1 MTKRFTCDSVLSWR
15 LLSTGLYR
23 SQIRCDLAFVA
34 IILCT
39 LGPCPGKMFGQTVA
53 SKQTTSNQVS
63 WKKHI
68 VVEAGH
74 CNTAVA
80 LDVNR
85 DGIQDVIASYGD
97 EITLLVGP
105 DWKRTK
111 VLYRFPKKQPCI
123 HSAVIDADHDGDL
136 DWVGTLSNEH
146 PFWLENPG
154 DHWLDHDWKSRVID
168 PTLTGIHCIL
178 REDID
183 NDGVEDLVINN
194 FEPEKG
200 IGDSMAW
207 YKAPGAKRE
216 GHWPRF
222 IFADRDA
229 RGGSHYM
236 GAGDIDGD
244 GYKEIAVGAK
254 GTPFAD
260 GNWFAFWKHPGAHD
274 VDKPWQKTMLAENQ
288 LGATNILPA
297 DVNGDGLTDWIAT
310 RGHGVGAIW
319 FENPSWKIHVID
331 DTIRSPHSLTVW
343 DHDQDGDLDA
353 AACGFESERLMWYE
367 NDGQGH
373 FQLHTLDHSQQSYDL
388 RSVDMDGDG
397 DMDLL
402 NAGRA
407 SGNVAWYE
415 NPLR

>member
-1 MTKRFTCDSVLSWR
+1 MMTQHTSDSQPIWPPLIRKTPHRRFQVALACSVFLLELLNGLSGEVR
-15 LLSTGLYR
+15 
-23 SQIRCDLAFVA
+23 
-34 IILCT
+34 
-39 LGPCPGKMFGQTVA
+39 GQTVA
-53 SKQTTSNQVS
+53 SQTTPSDQVS

-80 LDVNR
+80 VDVNR

-105 DWKRTK
+105 EWKQTK
-111 VLYRFPKKQPCI
+111 VLYRFPKKRPCI
-123 HSAVIDADHDGDL
+123 HSAMIDADDDGDL

-154 DHWLDHDWKSRVID
+154 EDWLDHAWKPRVID

-178 REDID
+178 RADID
-183 NDGVEDLVINN
+183 NDGTDDLVINN

-200 IGDSMAW
+200 IGDSIAW

-216 GHWPRF
+216 GHWSRF

-236 GAGDIDGD
+236 GVGDIDGD
-244 GYKEIAVGAK
+244 GCKEIAVGAK
-254 GTPFAD
+254 GIPFAD
-260 GNWFAFWKHPGAHD
+260 GNWFAFWKHPGIQDA
-274 VDKPWQKTMLAENQ
+274 DKPWQKIMLAENQ
-288 LGATNILPA
+288 AGATNILPA

-319 FENPSWKIHVID
+319 FENPSWEIHIID
-331 DTIRSPHSLTVW
+331 DTIQSPHSLTVW

-353 AACGFESERLMWYE
+353 ATCGFESERLMWYE
-367 NDGQGH
+367 NDGQGD
-373 FQLHTLDHSQQSYDL
+373 FELHTLDDSQQSYDL
-388 RSVDMDGDG
+388 RSIDMDGDG

-407 SGNVAWYE
+407 TGNVAWYE